1 MEASAIQQ
9 RLDPRAINLMGR
21 SLDLDCFLRLVI
33 KEMEVS
39 NPWGYP
45 QISRLWTGFSTINH

>member
-1 MEASAIQQ
+1 MESSAIQQ

-45 QISRLWTGFSTINH
+45 QISRL